1 FNILILVFLILFCLD
16 REDEISDLSIVFLS
30 LYISLYYITPLIGRY
45 MVTFLPFLIL
55 FLVKKNKL
63 QNYILL
69 ILLILVYGYVS
80 YSGALL
86 QNSLLVNDYRELRF

>member
-1 FNILILVFLILFCLD
+1 
-16 REDEISDLSIVFLS
+16 
-30 LYISLYYITPLIGRY
+30 